1 MAEHIDKKEVTEF
14 IDDCLLR
21 DEKLQSVEKETLLAV
36 KRWIDAI
43 PPADVR
49 PVVRC
54 RDCRYSREPDRH
66 SMAENAACEGV
77 LICFVGYDHVYPSIS
92 NDIFVDGEHFCGF
105 GEVRDD

>member
-1 MAEHIDKKEVTEF
+1 MTEYINRKDAINGF
-14 IDDCLLR
+14 VKMLKQSGDIYPTDITTM
-21 DEKLQSVEKETLLAV
+21 LQS
-36 KRWIDAI
+36 I

-54 RDCRYSREPDRH
+54 RDCRYSMEPDRH

>member
-1 MAEHIDKKEVTEF
+1 MAEYIDRQAATEL

-54 RDCRYSREPDRH
+54 RDCFANGLCSVQD
-66 SMAENAACEGV
+66 V
-77 LICFVGYDHVYPSIS
+77 LFN
-92 NDIFVDGEHFCGF
+92 NDLDKTKKFYCAMGKKEDK
-105 GEVRDD
+105 